1 MDTILDYC
9 FSYCCLCC
17 GCYGSRPFDDDAYE
31 PLLQDEERAAVNE
44 LLTYLN
50 REHEMKPVL
59 TPQRLRALCI
69 LTYSENADL
78 QRSAALCLAE
88 ISERLLQPLTPELM
102 EPVLALL
109 ESEDI
114 ETQKAAS
121 LAVSNFAL
129 VGPDSNKEVI
139 VDSDTLPVLIRLLN
153 ASDLEVQCNA
163 CGCITTLATSNQN
176 KGRIVACGAVS
187 PLIKL
192 ARASDIRVQRNAT
205 GALLNL
211 THLEKNREI
220 LVACGA
226 VKVFV
231 DLLSSNDTDIQYYCA
246 AALSNLAVDEKHR
259 PFVVREGNHKVL
271 KLLIGLLE
279 SLSDKVIC
287 QACFAL
293 RNLSSEGDNQLA
305 VVEFGALPHLL
316 QIMRKCSKE
325 TLAAAVAA
333 LRNLSIHKSNEIPIV
348 KEGFIPELGRVLRE
362 PYLWDAH
369 CHAAGTLRNLAAGS
383 KTKLILEQDGL
394 DSLTAAF
401 VESTSPVS
409 VQREVTAALAVIA
422 GNADARQ
429 RLLDLGNGRVFT
441 RLVSLAAQ
449 STSSEVQYNSAGTLG
464 QLTQLDIPRDVMQ
477 NNLPSMLKYLRSF
490 LDSEE
495 TNFVHVS
502 LWTILHLLKDSSFK
516 EQITTGLM
524 RQKVQTIYETPSTLP
539 QIKQLALDI
548 LQATGEP
555 VSLLQT

>member
-17 GCYGSRPFDDDAYE
+17 SCYSMRQFDDDAYE

-69 LTYSENADL
+69 LTYSENSDL

-88 ISERLLQPLTPELM
+88 ISERLLQPLTSEMM

-109 ESEDI
+109 ESDDI

-129 VGPDSNKEVI
+129 VGPESNKEVI
-139 VDSDTLPVLIRLLN
+139 VNSDTLPVLIRLLGN
-153 ASDLEVQCNA
+153 SDLEVQCNA
-163 CGCITTLATSNQN
+163 CGCITTLATSNRN
-176 KGRIVACGAVS
+176 KSQIVACGAVI

-192 ARASDIRVQRNAT
+192 AKESDVRVQRNAT

-220 LVACGA
+220 LVGCGA

-231 DLLSSNDTDIQYYCA
+231 DLLSSEDTDIQYYCA
-246 AALSNLAVDEKHR
+246 AAISNLAVDEKHR

-271 KLLIGLLE
+271 KLLISLLD

-305 VVEFGALPHLL
+305 VVEFGALPLLL

-325 TLAAAVAA
+325 TLAAVVAA
-333 LRNLSIHKSNEIPIV
+333 LRNLSIHRRNEIPIV
-348 KEGFIPELGRVLRE
+348 QEGFIPELGKVLRE

-383 KTKLILEQDGL
+383 KTRLILEQDGL

-401 VESTSPVS
+401 VDSTAPVS
-409 VQREVTAALAVIA
+409 VQTEVTAALAVIA
-422 GNADARQ
+422 GNNEARK
-429 RLLDLGNGRVFT
+429 RLLQLGNGRIFT
-441 RLVSLAAQ
+441 RLVNLAAQ
-449 STSSEVQYNSAGTLG
+449 SASSEVQYNSAGTIG
-464 QLTQLDIPRDVMQ
+464 QLVQLEIPSEVVVS
-477 NNLPSMLKYLRSF
+477 NLPSIMKYLTVF
-490 LDSEE
+490 LESKEK
-495 TNFVHVS
+495 NFAHIS
-502 LWTILHLLKDSSFK
+502 LWTILQLLKDSSFK
-516 EQITTGLM
+516 QRFSEGPLRRI
-524 RQKVQTIYETPSTLP
+524 VQNIFEEPSTSP
-539 QIKQLALDI
+539 QMKQLALDI

-555 VSLLQT
+555 IKG